1 MKPAAPRNLKK
12 FLFLGVILILFISIG
27 SWTALS
33 PQVLLVQSNSQIAN
47 SLFQFAKVKQ
57 LVNFTDGE
65 GSYAF
70 LFGMDYNDSASQ
82 GVPTIVQ
89 VFASLLSQRITSGFQ
104 RGIGLQVTR
113 STVLIDGIEDSGIS
127 SRTTTSGEIADTTF
141 SSRVKPDRRNAYAL
155 SSYDSFNRRRKLHRL
170 SSRNRTSSKPEWH
183 DFDFLV
189 RDIAD
194 EPD

>member
-33 PQVLLVQSNSQIAN
+33 PQVLSVQSNSQIAN

-127 SRTTTSGEIADTTF
+127 SRTTTSGEIVI
-141 SSRVKPDRRNAYAL
+141 S
-155 SSYDSFNRRRKLHRL
+155 RL
-170 SSRNRTSSKPEWH
+170 SQVELNRTGGTHMLS
-183 DFDFLV
+183 V
-189 RDIAD
+189 RMIVSTVDVNYIGYLPGT
-194 EPD
+194 EQVVSLNGTISIS